1 MAKSYRPMKAWHDRE
16 RCLNDSGYVL
26 VMVPE
31 HPKSFKGGWYYEH
44 RLVAE
49 KRANRV
55 LMPWET
61 VHHIS
66 GDKTDNSWPNLFIC
80 TREEHDHAL

>member
-1 MAKSYRPMKAWHDRE
+1 MAKSYRPIKSWYDRE
-16 RCLNDSGYVL
+16 HCINDSGYIL

-31 HPKSFKGGWYYEH
+31 HPKSFNGGWYYEH

-49 KRANRV
+49 KRVNRV

-61 VHHIS
+61 IHHIS
-66 GDKTDNSWPNLFIC
+66 GDKTDNTWLNLFIC
-80 TREEHDHAL
+80 TREEHNHAL